1 MKLLVS
7 GGGENLGVPTYSC
20 GITDVGSPQAVSG
33 QSVMYHGVLCISYI
47 AVTSTYVLLVT

>member
-33 QSVMYHGVLCISYI
+33 QSVMYHGILCISYI
-47 AVTSTYVLLVT
+47 AVTSMGVLLVT

>member
-7 GGGENLGVPTYSC
+7 GGGENLGVATCSC

-47 AVTSTYVLLVT
+47 AVTSTGVLLVT